1 MSLPLPRLRT
11 WKRLKRC
18 YLVTTRFF
26 LETTVLEGILTSH
39 SYQEL
44 RLECCKSSQPSMQPK
59 FYHLSIDFP
68 EPERDWVKRPYDIL
82 LIPMQMSE
90 ASFSFGQI

>member
-1 MSLPLPRLRT
+1 MEETEKMLFSDNQI
-11 WKRLKRC
+11 
-18 YLVTTRFF
+18 F

-44 RLECCKSSQPSMQPK
+44 RLECCKSCSQPSMHYK
-59 FYHLSIDFP
+59 FYHLPIDFP
-68 EPERDWVKRPYDIL
+68 EPQRDWVKRLYDIL